1 MSTTPIVIG
10 QGSYGCVHK
19 PSLKCKQKPKQNYTN
34 KVSKILSKHS
44 AKKELIEYKKVV
56 LADKKKN
63 FYLGKPDS
71 CVMDETNT
79 SNLAAIRKCQIG
91 DSILHSLNNYKVLIM
106 EDGGMNLEDYTNTMK
121 SWNKSEM
128 STDNCEKF
136 LLEALRLFA
145 GLAEFENNDLVHHDL
160 KPQNI
165 VYNEKT
171 NRVNYI
177 DFGLMET
184 KSKLLNDARLSRYK
198 WSIFHWSY
206 PWELEVLDRHM
217 FDKCLK
223 STVTQDSM
231 VNEINQDIKN
241 NTGLSRHIKNFFY
254 YSLDRSSK
262 SEFLGELATYIFDYE
277 ITLKRDMKEMGYN
290 EFLEKSMGTIDV
302 FGLGLALK
310 YWFHAAKKHLSP
322 MTVFNLEAI
331 LSKMVT
337 ARLAYRL
344 TVDEALYIYEQ
355 FIEDSGLLDKHDK
368 AIVNHIVVDRTATG
382 SPVKSPTTPI
392 NVDMKFRPDPE
403 FVNADPNPCPDGKE
417 RNPNTRRCVANCKE
431 GYSRNTDFK
440 CVRNKT
446 VKITKP
452 ELQVKNCA
460 EGKEVNPK
468 TGRCVAK
475 CKEGYSRNA
484 EFKCVRNKTVKITNP
499 ELPVK
504 ICVEG
509 KEVNPKTG
517 RCVAKCKEG
526 YSRNAEFKCVKG
538 KKPVTPI
545 IPPSA
550 SLFK

>member
-1 MSTTPIVIG
+1 MSTAPKVIG

-19 PSLKCKQKPKQNYTN
+19 PSLKCKRKPKQNYTN
-34 KVSKILSKHS
+34 KVSKILAKRS
-44 AKKELIEYKKVV
+44 AEKELNEYKKVV
-56 LADKKKN
+56 LADKKKK
-63 FYLGKPDS
+63 FYLGIPDA
-71 CVMDETNT
+71 CVMDEKDADNM
-79 SNLAAIRKCQIG
+79 SAIRKCHIG
-91 DSILHSLNNYKVLIM
+91 DSILHSLNNYKLLIM

-136 LLEALRLFA
+136 LLETLRLFA

-184 KSKLLNDARLSRYK
+184 KSKLLNDARMSNYK

-206 PWELEVLDRHM
+206 PWELEVLDRNM

-231 VNEINQDIKN
+231 VNQINQDIKN
-241 NTGLSRHIKNFFY
+241 NTGLSRHIENFFY

-262 SEFLGELATYIFDYE
+262 SEFLGERATYIFDYE

-302 FGLGLALK
+302 FGLGMALK
-310 YWFHAAKKHLSP
+310 YWFHVAKKHLSP

-344 TVDEALYIYEQ
+344 TVDESLFLYEQ

-368 AIVNHIVVDRTATG
+368 TIVNHIVVDRTATG
-382 SPVKSPTTPI
+382 SPVKSPTTPM

-403 FVNADPNPCPDGKE
+403 FVNADPKPCPEGKE
-417 RNPNTRRCVANCKE
+417 FNQKTRRCVLKCKE
-431 GYSRNTDFK
+431 GYSRNPEFK

-446 VKITKP
+446 AKLNVPDKHEKKTCP
-452 ELQVKNCA
+452 

-468 TGRCVAK
+468 TGRCVNK

-484 EFKCVRNKTVKITNP
+484 EFKCKK
-499 ELPVK
+499 
-504 ICVEG
+504 G
-509 KEVNPKTG
+509 PKT
-517 RCVAKCKEG
+517 
-526 YSRNAEFKCVKG
+526 
-538 KKPVTPI
+538 PV
-545 IPPSA
+545 IPPTV
-550 SLFK
+550 SLFV